1 VLFLSYCNNSQD
13 FGREKLTNRMANN
26 KSGGSQTPPSDE
38 TKPKKPVAPP
48 PTIPAGEEK
57 RKTATPAPVRQMT
70 QRQLTRFEKDRRR
83 QRQLTIAAIA
93 IIAVMLVVII
103 VGVFQNAIAPNIKE
117 LATVNGQN
125 ISTGDYYK
133 FRKLTLFKRAA
144 QFQQILPSLG
154 GDQQQQF
161 QQQLQQIYAEI
172 DSVQSFPVDQ
182 DTLETYA
189 GILVADKAAKD
200 EFSINPSDDDVNKEM
215 TNQFGSEL
223 RLFTS
228 TPDAS
233 GLVATPTVAAINTIL
248 ANQVT
253 ATANAITPLPTAT
266 PSISPSPSPA
276 ATPTVVATA
285 SPNASVT
292 AGATVNASGTV
303 TATTAVSPTVAPTNT
318 PVSADKAQQT
328 VTASQGG
335 FFDNLKKV
343 TGLSQD
349 DYKKL
354 EIRPRLIK
362 DLISKRLIQK
372 LPKVGDAVLQLK
384 ASSIVSTER
393 VTAVDIAR
401 DLKAASA
408 ADLPALFTKLARE
421 KSINSVTAPKNGDLG
436 WFIQYQLSNTATE
449 DPLWDAANKL
459 QVGQLSDP
467 VKTNDGWEVI
477 YLQGKEDKRP
487 LDEREYKAQL
497 DTDQN
502 GDYRVYVRWL
512 KDKTKTANPSYKTS
526 PTPTT
531 EPTQVPAAPFTAV
544 IQPSATPVAD
554 TTTPASTGGT
564 VVVGPLPVGGTP
576 TPAVTTTAAA
586 TTTSV
591 VTTTA
596 APTTAATASSATPAP
611 TATK

>member
-1 VLFLSYCNNSQD
+1 
-13 FGREKLTNRMANN
+13 MANN

-38 TKPKKPVAPP
+38 TKPKQPVSPP
-48 PTIPAGEEK
+48 PVPTGGDKPKPA
-57 RKTATPAPVRQMT
+57 THTPARPMT
-70 QRQLTRFEKDRRR
+70 QRQLTRFEKDRLR

-93 IIAVMLVVII
+93 IVAIMIVVII
-103 VGVFQNAIAPNIKE
+103 VGVFQNAIAPNIRE
-117 LATVNGQN
+117 LATVNGQT
-125 ISTGDYYK
+125 ISTGEYNK

-144 QFQQILPSLG
+144 QFQQILPSLA

-172 DSVQSFPVDQ
+172 DSVTTFPVDQ

-189 GILVADKAAKD
+189 GVLVADKAAKD
-200 EFSINPSDDDVNKEM
+200 EFGIAPSDDDVNKEM
-215 TNQFGSEL
+215 NNQFGSEL

-228 TPDAS
+228 TPDAN
-233 GLVATPTVAAINTIL
+233 GAAATPTLAALDTVL
-248 ANQVT
+248 ANQAT
-253 ATANAITPLPTAT
+253 ITANAITPLPTAT
-266 PSISPSPSPA
+266 PSVSPSPSPA
-276 ATPTVVATA
+276 TTPTVVATG

-292 AGATVNASGTV
+292 AGGTI
-303 TATTAVSPTVAPTNT
+303 TATTTVSPTVAPTNT
-318 PVSADKAQQT
+318 PIAADKAQQT
-328 VTASQGG
+328 VTTSQNG

-362 DLISKRLIQK
+362 TLVSQRLIQK
-372 LPKVGDAVLQLK
+372 LPKLGDAVPQLK

-393 VTAVDIAR
+393 LAAVEITR

-408 ADLPALFTKLARE
+408 ADLPALFTKLARD
-421 KSINSVTAPKNGDLG
+421 KSINLVTAPKNGDLG

-459 QVGQLSDP
+459 QVGQISDP
-467 VKTNDGWEVI
+467 VKTSDGWEVI

-487 LDEREYKAQL
+487 LDERQYKALL

-502 GDYRVYVRWL
+502 GDYRVYIRWL
-512 KDKTKTANPSYKTS
+512 KDKTKIANPSYKTS

-544 IQPSATPVAD
+544 IQPSPTVDITATAVANA
-554 TTTPASTGGT
+554 TLTPQPSVTT
-564 VVVGPLPVGGTP
+564 VVVGPLPASGTP
-576 TPAVTTTAAA
+576 TPTATTAAA
-586 TTTSV
+586 TTSAA
-591 VTTTA
+591 TTTA
-596 APTTAATASSATPAP
+596 PPP